1 MQSVSTIPMHQADHV
16 QLNSTV
22 SVKEATTGK
31 IMHFTIVS
39 PESAEIRKKR
49 ISMISPMARALI
61 GCRKGQVVNLDLPA
75 GQKSFLI
82 LDVLNC

>member
-1 MQSVSTIPMHQADHV
+1 MHQADHV

-31 IMHFTIVS
+31 IMHFTIVT
-39 PESAEIRKKR
+39 PESAEIRQKR

-82 LDVLNC
+82 LDVHNC